1 MERTFEPIPESR
13 DSVAVIVSATLVDD
27 VRSVELPSLFVRGGN
42 GEAKPTVDEEFFW
55 AVLVRSGGIV
65 EMGVELENFKPEAAP
80 RAADTA
86 E

>member
-27 VRSVELPSLFVRGGN
+27 VRSVELPSLFVTGGN
-42 GEAKPTVDEEFFW
+42 GEAKPTVDEEF
-55 AVLVRSGGIV
+55 SGGIV